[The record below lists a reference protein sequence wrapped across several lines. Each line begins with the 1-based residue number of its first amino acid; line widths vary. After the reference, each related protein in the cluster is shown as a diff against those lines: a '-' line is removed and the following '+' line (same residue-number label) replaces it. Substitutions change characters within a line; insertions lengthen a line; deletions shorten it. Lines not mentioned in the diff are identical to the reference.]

1 MTAGRNEA
9 EPYHALR
16 GVIRGVRRRWR
27 LKVALRGAAI
37 VFVTGL
43 IAFAA
48 SAYAMDHFRYEPWA
62 VSSFRLFA
70 YLALLALAVR
80 FLVLPLWG
88 RVSDERVALYLEEH
102 EPSLQASVLSA
113 VEVGR
118 TAAAEGRADRSPA
131 LIRRLVETAI
141 EKCQTIE
148 YGRPVERTGLR
159 RASALLA
166 AAAAT
171 GMLVA
176 ILSPAFLRHAAP
188 FLLAPW
194 SVRAASPYAIAVEPG
209 HATIPRGGSQAVTA
223 RLQGFDAEA
232 VELAVR
238 TGASADWKRWPM
250 TADEGAQGF
259 RFVLFGLDAASDY
272 FVEAGGVRSPQ
283 FRIDVS
289 DLPYVKKIDL
299 EYHFPAYTGLSPQAQ
314 EDSGDVVV
322 LRGAEVRVRVMP
334 TIPVASGRL
343 RVDGAEPQAMTV
355 GADGA
360 LSASFKATAEGFYR
374 IELPRRDGTLQA
386 ASPEYTIDVLAD
398 QPPSIT
404 LVKPGRDAKVTSIEE
419 VFTEWTAEDDYGVG
433 RAELVYSV
441 NGAPNQ
447 TVSLHQGRARK
458 ALTAGHTFFLE
469 ELGLEPGDFISY
481 FARATDQGA
490 PAQTATT
497 DIYFMEVRPFDREYR
512 QADQRGG
519 QAGGGEG
526 SDGALSFQQR
536 QIIAATF
543 KLVRDRA
550 KATEKQH
557 AEDTA
562 VLAQVQGRLHQQVQS
577 LVQRMGNRG
586 VLEPGSD
593 FDKTAQSLRSAA
605 EEMASARAKLDGR
618 QAKEA
623 LAPEQA
629 ALKHLQRA
637 EAAFREVQVSF
648 EQGGQG
654 GGAMNAEDLAD
665 LFELELDKLKNQY
678 ETVQRGAERQ
688 ADNQVDEALERL
700 RELARRQEQEIERQ
714 RQLAG
719 RAPNQ
724 GGGGGRGSQQDLA
737 RQTEELARQLERL
750 AREQSSP
757 AMQETARRL
766 QDAANAMKRS
776 SRASGEGGMGD
787 SAAALERLRDARRRL
802 ENTQAGRTE
811 RDIREAQRAAQ
822 ELARNQ
828 EKIAA
833 EAAEQLAR
841 PGGSRGA
848 QGTPGTAGGRASR
861 LMERK
866 DEMAREVSDLEAQL
880 DKMAQDA
887 RAGKKDAARRLQEA
901 ADGIRDRKLRDKI
914 RYSKGVLSAGA
925 AERSQQLEA
934 EIASDLEALGRKL
947 DQAASA
953 AGPSDKDKREASLE
967 RMRDLARNLES
978 LQERLRERS
987 PLAAGREREAQG
999 QAEEG
1004 RRGQEGQEGQGGQR
1018 SGQRAEGS
1026 EGQPGGEGR
1035 EPGEGGT
1042 QAGGGPGREAR
1053 GEARGREAAG
1063 GAADGGPGGGSPQ
1076 GDLAAGG
1083 RPRFTPGDSRQLR
1096 RELRE
1101 RLREAEALGRE
1112 MGGAGGPYDLSDVVR
1127 GLRRGDSEQ
1136 AFQEPRGLERLVAAA
1151 VEDLKAA
1158 EFALRREV
1166 EGPDREKLFLSGSQD
1181 VPAGWQRLVEEYYR
1195 SLARPGE
1202 SER

>member
-1 MTAGRNEA
+1 
-9 EPYHALR
+9 
-16 GVIRGVRRRWR
+16 
-27 LKVALRGAAI
+27 
-37 VFVTGL
+37 
-43 IAFAA
+43 
-48 SAYAMDHFRYEPWA
+48 MDHFRYEPWA

-113 VEVGR
+113 VEVGG

-131 LIRRLVETAI
+131 LIQRLVETAI

-166 AAAAT
+166 AAAAI
-171 GMLVA
+171 GMMVA

-194 SVRAASPYAIAVEPG
+194 SVRAASPYAIAVDPG
-209 HATIPRGGSQAVTA
+209 HVTIPRGGSQPVTA
-223 RLQGFDAEA
+223 RLQGFDAET

-238 TGASADWKRWPM
+238 TGSSADWKRWPM
-250 TADEGAQGF
+250 TADEAAQGF

-322 LRGAEVRVRVMP
+322 LRGTEVRVRVTP

-343 RVDGAEPQAMTV
+343 RVDGALPQAMTV

-360 LSASFKATAEGFYR
+360 LTASFKATAEGFYR

-398 QPPSIT
+398 QPPNIT

-419 VFTEWTAEDDYGVG
+419 VFTEWTAEDDYGVA

-447 TVSLHQGRARK
+447 TVRLHQGRAKK

-481 FARATDQGA
+481 FARATDQGS
-490 PAQTATT
+490 PTQTATT

-519 QAGGGEG
+519 QGGGGEG
-526 SDGALSFQQR
+526 ADGALSFQQR

-593 FDKTAQSLRSAA
+593 FDKTAQSLRAA
-605 EEMASARAKLDGR
+605 GEEMASARAKLDGR
-618 QAKEA
+618 QAREA

-719 RAPNQ
+719 RPPNQ

-776 SRASGEGGMGD
+776 SRASGEGGMGE

-833 EAAEQLAR
+833 EAGEQLAQ
-841 PGGSRGA
+841 PGGARGA
-848 QGTPGTAGGRASR
+848 PGTAGAQGGRASR

-866 DEMAREVSDLEAQL
+866 DEMAREVSELEAQL

-887 RAGKKDAARRLQEA
+887 RSGKKDAARRLQEA

-947 DQAASA
+947 DQAAEA
-953 AGPSDKDKREASLE
+953 AGPSAQDKREASLE

-987 PLAAGREREAQG
+987 PLGPGREREP
-999 QAEEG
+999 QAGGPEG
-1004 RRGQEGQEGQGGQR
+1004 RRGEDGPQGQGSSRAPGSPGQEDGQG
-1018 SGQRAEGS
+1018 E
-1026 EGQPGGEGR
+1026 GGEG
-1035 EPGEGGT
+1035 EDAGQPGGT
-1042 QAGGGPGREAR
+1042 QAGGGQGREAR

-1063 GAADGGPGGGSPQ
+1063 GAPDGGPGGGSPQ

-1136 AFQEPRGLERLVAAA
+1136 AFREPRGLERLVAAA

-1158 EFALRREV
+1158 EFALRREI